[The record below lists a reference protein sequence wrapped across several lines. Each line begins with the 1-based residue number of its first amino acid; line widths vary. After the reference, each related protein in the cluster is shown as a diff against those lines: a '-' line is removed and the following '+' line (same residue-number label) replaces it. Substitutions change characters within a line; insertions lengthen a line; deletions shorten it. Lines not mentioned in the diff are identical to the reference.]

1 MFFLFFIAIPLIEV
15 ILFITVGK
23 YIGLW
28 NTIFIIIITGVIG
41 AILVK
46 SQGISILN
54 KAFEEI
60 KLNKMPIL
68 SIFEGIAILIAGAF
82 LITPGF
88 LTDTLGCILLIPKT
102 RNLII
107 THITS
112 YLKKKA
118 IYKEKTTYYSNEK
131 NNENNWYLTTQK
143 VFVLYASVCEM
154 MVCGTRMLEIHHF
167 YFFNK
172 SVVDMF

>member
-1 MFFLFFIAIPLIEV
+1 MFFKFFFKFLPFFIFIGIPIIEV
-15 ILFITVGK
+15 ILFIKVGK

-60 KLNKMPIL
+60 RLNKMPLL

-131 NNENNWYLTTQK
+131 NNENKTFEGNFEEVK
-143 VFVLYASVCEM
+143 DP
-154 MVCGTRMLEIHHF
+154 
-167 YFFNK
+167 K
-172 SVVDMF
+172 KKKK

>member
-1 MFFLFFIAIPLIEV
+1 M
-15 ILFITVGK
+15 
-23 YIGLW
+23 
-28 NTIFIIIITGVIG
+28 TGIVG

-46 SQGISILN
+46 NQGISILN
-54 KAFEEI
+54 KALGEI
-60 KLNKMPIL
+60 RSNKVPIF

-82 LITPGF
+82 LLTPGF

-131 NNENNWYLTTQK
+131 NNENKTFEGNFK
-143 VFVLYASVCEM
+143 EVKDPK
-154 MVCGTRMLEIHHF
+154 R
-167 YFFNK
+167 K
-172 SVVDMF
+172 KK

>member
-54 KAFEEI
+54 KAFDTNECI
-60 KLNKMPIL
+60 KNKNKDYKIEHKSENIL
-68 SIFEGIAILIAGAF
+68 KNE
-82 LITPGF
+82 
-88 LTDTLGCILLIPKT
+88 
-102 RNLII
+102 
-107 THITS
+107 TS
-112 YLKKKA
+112 
-118 IYKEKTTYYSNEK
+118 
-131 NNENNWYLTTQK
+131 
-143 VFVLYASVCEM
+143 
-154 MVCGTRMLEIHHF
+154 
-167 YFFNK
+167 
-172 SVVDMF
+172 

>member
-15 ILFITVGK
+15 ILFITIGK

-28 NTIFIIIITGVIG
+28 NTIIIIIITGIIG
-41 AILVK
+41 AVLVK

-60 KLNKMPIL
+60 KLKKVPIL

-82 LITPGF
+82 LLTPGF

-107 THITS
+107 TYITL

-118 IYKEKTTYYSNEK
+118 VYKEKTTYYSNKK
-131 NNENNWYLTTQK
+131 NNENKTFEGNFEEVK
-143 VFVLYASVCEM
+143 DP
-154 MVCGTRMLEIHHF
+154 
-167 YFFNK
+167 K
-172 SVVDMF
+172 KKKK

>member
-1 MFFLFFIAIPLIEV
+1 MFFKFFFKFLPFFIFIGIPIIEV
-15 ILFITVGK
+15 ILFIKVGK

-131 NNENNWYLTTQK
+131 NNENKTFEGNFK
-143 VFVLYASVCEM
+143 
-154 MVCGTRMLEIHHF
+154 EI
-167 YFFNK
+167 K
-172 SVVDMF
+172 DPKKKKK

>member
-1 MFFLFFIAIPLIEV
+1 MKTD
-15 ILFITVGK
+15 ITTDTIGK

-28 NTIFIIIITGVIG
+28 NTIFIIILTGIIG
-41 AILVK
+41 AMLVK

-60 KLNKMPIL
+60 RLNKMPIL

-82 LITPGF
+82 LLTPGF

-107 THITS
+107 AHITS

-131 NNENNWYLTTQK
+131 NNENKTFEGN
-143 VFVLYASVCEM
+143 FE
-154 MVCGTRMLEIHHF
+154 EI
-167 YFFNK
+167 K
-172 SVVDMF
+172 DPKKKKK

>member
-28 NTIFIIIITGVIG
+28 NTIFIIIMTGIVG

-54 KAFEEI
+54 KALGEI
-60 KLNKMPIL
+60 KSNKVPIF

-82 LITPGF
+82 
-88 LTDTLGCILLIPKT
+88 C
-102 RNLII
+102 
-107 THITS
+107 
-112 YLKKKA
+112 
-118 IYKEKTTYYSNEK
+118 
-131 NNENNWYLTTQK
+131 
-143 VFVLYASVCEM
+143 
-154 MVCGTRMLEIHHF
+154 
-167 YFFNK
+167 
-172 SVVDMF
+172 

>member
-15 ILFITVGK
+15 ILFITIGK

-28 NTIFIIIITGVIG
+28 NTIFIIIVTGVIG

-60 KLNKMPIL
+60 RLNKMPIL
-68 SIFEGIAILIAGAF
+68 SIFEGISILIAGAF
-82 LITPGF
+82 LLTPGF

-107 THITS
+107 TYITL

-118 IYKEKTTYYSNEK
+118 VYKEKNTYYSNKK
-131 NNENNWYLTTQK
+131 NNENKTFEGNFEEIKDPKKKKK
-143 VFVLYASVCEM
+143 VD
-154 MVCGTRMLEIHHF
+154 F
-167 YFFNK
+167 YNPY
-172 SVVDMF
+172 D

>member
-15 ILFITVGK
+15 MLFITIGK

-28 NTIFIIIITGVIG
+28 NTIFIIIVTGVIG

-60 KLNKMPIL
+60 KLNKMPII

-88 LTDTLGCILLIPKT
+88 LTDTLG
-102 RNLII
+102 
-107 THITS
+107 
-112 YLKKKA
+112 
-118 IYKEKTTYYSNEK
+118 
-131 NNENNWYLTTQK
+131 
-143 VFVLYASVCEM
+143 
-154 MVCGTRMLEIHHF
+154 
-167 YFFNK
+167 
-172 SVVDMF
+172 

>member
-1 MFFLFFIAIPLIEV
+1 MFFLFFIVIPLIEV
-15 ILFITVGK
+15 MLFITIGK

-28 NTIFIIIITGVIG
+28 NTIIIIIITGIIG

-46 SQGISILN
+46 SQGITILN
-54 KAFEEI
+54 KALEEI
-60 KLNKMPIL
+60 KSNKIPIF

-82 LITPGF
+82 LLTPGF

-131 NNENNWYLTTQK
+131 NKENKTFEGN
-143 VFVLYASVCEM
+143 FE
-154 MVCGTRMLEIHHF
+154 EI
-167 YFFNK
+167 K
-172 SVVDMF
+172 DPKKKKK